1 MEKLAISLRYYL
13 LGCKYFQA
21 LKAMEFAAK
30 FHTGTRKDGKTPEFS
45 HQMLIVQY
53 LRTLAPGI
61 LEPEETFSSG
71 FLHDVCEDYDVGFD
85 EIENKFGGKVAKS
98 VRLLTKKYRGTI
110 VPEQYYYEQI
120 AEDSIASV
128 VKGGDRNHNIS
139 TMVGTFTKEK
149 QLSYIEE
156 TEKFVLPMLKTAR
169 RNFPEQESVY
179 ENEKLLLKSQ
189 IVLIRKIN
197 EVQL

>member
-1 MEKLAISLRYYL
+1 MDKLAISLRYYL

-30 FHTGTRKDGKTPEFS
+30 FHTGMRKDGKTPEFS

-53 LRTLAPGI
+53 LRTLHSGL
-61 LEPEETFSSG
+61 LEPEDTFSSG
-71 FLHDVCEDYDVGFD
+71 FLHDTPEDHDVGFD
-85 EIENKFGGKVAKS
+85 EIENKFGAKIAKS
-98 VRLLTKKYRGTI
+98 VRLLTKKYRGTVI
-110 VPEQYYYEQI
+110 PEQYYYEQI
-120 AEDSIASV
+120 AEDSIASI

-139 TMVGTFTKEK
+139 TMVGTFTREK

-197 EVQL
+197 EV

>member
-1 MEKLAISLRYYL
+1 MDKLAISLRYYL

-30 FHTGTRKDGKTPEFS
+30 FHTGMRKDGKTPEFS
-45 HQMLIVQY
+45 HQMLIVQF

-61 LEPEETFSSG
+61 LEPEETFSTA
-71 FLHDVCEDYDVGFD
+71 FLHDTPEDHDVGFD
-85 EIENKFGGKVAKS
+85 EIENKFGVKVAKS
-98 VRLLTKKYRGTI
+98 VRLLTKKYRGTV

-197 EVQL
+197 EVEL

>member
-1 MEKLAISLRYYL
+1 MDKLAISLRYYL
-13 LGCKYFQA
+13 IGCKYFQA

-53 LRTLAPGI
+53 LRTLHSGL
-61 LEPEETFSSG
+61 LEPEDTFSCG
-71 FLHDVCEDYDVGFD
+71 FLHDTPEDYDVGFD
-85 EIENKFGGKVAKS
+85 EIENKFGVRVTKS
-98 VRLLTKKYRGTI
+98 VRLVTKKYRGTT

-120 AEDSIASV
+120 GEDSIASV
-128 VKGGDRNHNIS
+128 VKGGDRNQNVS
-139 TMVGTFTKEK
+139 SMVGVFTREK
-149 QLSYIEE
+149 QLSYVEE
-156 TEKFVLPMLKTAR
+156 TEKLTLPMLKKAR

-179 ENEKLLLKSQ
+179 ENEKLLLNSQ
-189 IVLIRKIN
+189 IALIRKIN